1 MQAIIRWKFGED
13 NVAETETVK
22 SDIGPTLKRVAV
34 IVAAQIGTYL
44 VASGKISAEQ
54 LGTYQKQAA
63 EILMVIGPLA
73 AGVWM
78 HLNHS
83 LKVEAAR
90 QLQPGATDAEIEAKA
105 ATLSSWDVFFGLRRG
120 RGQLDIKIEARLEGF
135 ELALRLAEERLKT
148 LEGRVPPI
156 A

>member
-1 MQAIIRWKFGED
+1 MQVVIRWKFGEG
-13 NVAETETVK
+13 NVAETEATK
-22 SDIGPTLKRVAV
+22 SDIWPTLKRVAV
-34 IVAAQIGTYL
+34 IVAAQVGTYL

-63 EILMVIGPLA
+63 ETLVIVGPLA

-105 ATLSSWDVFFGLRRG
+105 ATLSMWDVFFGLRRG
-120 RGQLDIKIEARLEGF
+120 RGQLTIKIEARLEGF
-135 ELALRLAEERLKT
+135 ELALRLAEERLKV
-148 LEGRVPPI
+148 LEGKIPPI